1 MAAFLEL
8 SFDLGALDAHSAES
22 AAFDCGAFAVTFVDA
37 RDDPASHPAKS
48 VLEPAPGE
56 TPLWPATRMKCL
68 FANPV
73 TPGVNAPA
81 TVAAA
86 LAATLGIDASRI
98 ETQTLA
104 DRPWEREWLK
114 DFHAMRFG
122 RRLWVC
128 PNHERVSA
136 PDAVIV
142 SLDPGL
148 AFGTGTH
155 ASTALCLEWLDA
167 HLSDSP
173 ASAEHF
179 EERQAKGLDAH
190 FPDSPAPAEHF
201 GERRAQGLDAHFPD
215 SPAPAEHFGER
226 RAQGLDTH
234 FPDSPMPAE
243 HFGEREAQGLDAPL
257 PRATRVIDYGCGSGV
272 LGIAAARLGAAEVH
286 AYDIDP
292 QALIATADNARA
304 NDVHAKV
311 QVYASAGALPSGMD
325 VLLANILASTLCLLA
340 PRFAA
345 LLRPGGQVVLAGLM
359 SQEVAE
365 VTAAYAACFDVAR
378 FGERDG
384 WACLTGRRR

>member
-8 SFDLGALDAHSAES
+8 SFDLGALDAHAAES

-37 RDDPASHPAKS
+37 RDDSP

-56 TPLWPATRMKCL
+56 TPLWPATRVKCL
-68 FANPV
+68 FADAAAL
-73 TPGVNAPA
+73 GVNAPA

-86 LAATLGIDASRI
+86 LAATLGIDASQI
-98 ETQTLA
+98 ETQSLA
-104 DRPWEREWLK
+104 DRAWEREWLK

-128 PNHERVSA
+128 PHHERVSA

-155 ASTALCLEWLDA
+155 ASTALCLE
-167 HLSDSP
+167 
-173 ASAEHF
+173 F
-179 EERQAKGLDAH
+179 LDAH
-190 FPDSPAPAEHF
+190 FLASPAPAEHF
-201 GERRAQGLDAHFPD
+201 GKGQVQGL
-215 SPAPAEHFGER
+215 E
-226 RAQGLDTH
+226 
-234 FPDSPMPAE
+234 
-243 HFGEREAQGLDAPL
+243 APL
-257 PRATRVIDYGCGSGV
+257 PRGTRVIDYGCGSGV
-272 LGIAAARLGAAEVH
+272 LAIAAARLGAAEVY

-304 NDVHAKV
+304 NDVQARL
-311 QVYASAGALPSGMD
+311 QVHASAAALPSGAD
-325 VLLANILASTLCLLA
+325 VLLANILAAPLCLLA

-359 SQEVAE
+359 SHEAAE
-365 VTAAYAACFDVAR
+365 VTAAYAPCFDVVR

>member
-8 SFDLGALDAHSAES
+8 SFDLGALGADAAES
-22 AAFDCGAFAVTFVDA
+22 AAFECGAFAVTFVDA
-37 RDDPASHPAKS
+37 RDDPLSHCAKS
-48 VLEPAPGE
+48 VFEPAPGAM
-56 TPLWPATRMKCL
+56 PLWPVTRVKCL
-68 FANPV
+68 FANAAA
-73 TPGVNAPA
+73 PGVNAPA

-86 LAATLGIDASRI
+86 LAATVGIDASQI
-98 ETQTLA
+98 EAQTLV

-142 SLDPGL
+142 ALDPGL

-173 ASAEHF
+173 APAEHF
-179 EERQAKGLDAH
+179 GERQAKGLDTH
-190 FPDSPAPAEHF
+190 LSDSPAPAEHF
-201 GERRAQGLDAHFPD
+201 TRG
-215 SPAPAEHFGER
+215 
-226 RAQGLDTH
+226 
-234 FPDSPMPAE
+234 M
-243 HFGEREAQGLDAPL
+243 
-257 PRATRVIDYGCGSGV
+257 RVIDYGCGSGV

-286 AYDIDP
+286 AS
-292 QALIATADNARA
+292 AD
-304 NDVHAKV
+304 
-311 QVYASAGALPSGMD
+311 ALPSGMD
-325 VLLANILASTLCLLA
+325 VLLANILASPLCLLA

-345 LLRPGGQVVLAGLM
+345 LLRPGGQVVLSGLM
-359 SQEVAE
+359 SHEVAE
-365 VTAAYAACFDVAR
+365 VTAAYAACFDVVR